1 MAAGVMIAIIP
12 SILVYIVMQERV
24 IEGITVGALKG

>member
-1 MAAGVMIAIIP
+1 MIAIIP

>member
-1 MAAGVMIAIIP
+1 MIAIIP

-24 IEGITVGALKG
+24 IEGMTAGALKG